1 MFFFAS
7 GFVAVEFLLDKG
19 WHPIQLNFL
28 RHILVI
34 SILIPLWIYWDGLEN
49 FLKANWRWGI
59 FVGGLGF
66 GCGSILL
73 LYGQIFSDPVTITII
88 LAVFPAV
95 SGIVELIQDKR
106 ILNKE
111 FVIGVAIS
119 IVGGCVAVLGSE
131 NLIKVSWGAI
141 LAIAAVFLFAWA
153 SRANVVDFQ
162 NLSTLGQTTI
172 CMTGSFTFILVIYL
186 ILVVLNKIDD
196 NFIIEA
202 SLKEYFQ
209 LTVYALL
216 GMTVSQ
222 FLWLFGIKKI
232 GLGLASIHM
241 NATAFYVMIILTIF
255 GGIWNNYQLFGAIIV
270 GIGVYISQSSKRS
283 FIN

>member
-34 SILIPLWIYWDGLEN
+34 SILIPLWIYWDGFEN

-131 NLIKVSWGAI
+131 NLIK
-141 LAIAAVFLFAWA
+141 FLGEPF
-153 SRANVVDFQ
+153 
-162 NLSTLGQTTI
+162 
-172 CMTGSFTFILVIYL
+172 
-186 ILVVLNKIDD
+186 
-196 NFIIEA
+196 
-202 SLKEYFQ
+202 SLLQ
-209 LTVYALL
+209 LFFYLL
-216 GMTVSQ
+216 GHLEQMLLIFKI
-222 FLWLFGIKKI
+222 FLLLDRPPF
-232 GLGLASIHM
+232 
-241 NATAFYVMIILTIF
+241 V
-255 GGIWNNYQLFGAIIV
+255 
-270 GIGVYISQSSKRS
+270 
-283 FIN
+283 

>member
-1 MFFFAS
+1 M
-7 GFVAVEFLLDKG
+7 
-19 WHPIQLNFL
+19 
-28 RHILVI
+28 
-34 SILIPLWIYWDGLEN
+34 
-49 FLKANWRWGI
+49 
-59 FVGGLGF
+59 
-66 GCGSILL
+66 
-73 LYGQIFSDPVTITII
+73 
-88 LAVFPAV
+88 
-95 SGIVELIQDKR
+95 
-106 ILNKE
+106 
-111 FVIGVAIS
+111 
-119 IVGGCVAVLGSE
+119 GGCVAVLGSE

-186 ILVVLNKIDD
+186 ILVVLNNIDD

-232 GLGLASIHM
+232 GLGLSSIHM
-241 NATAFYVMIILTIF
+241 NATAFYV
-255 GGIWNNYQLFGAIIV
+255 
-270 GIGVYISQSSKRS
+270 
-283 FIN
+283 

>member
-1 MFFFAS
+1 M
-7 GFVAVEFLLDKG
+7 
-19 WHPIQLNFL
+19 
-28 RHILVI
+28 
-34 SILIPLWIYWDGLEN
+34 
-49 FLKANWRWGI
+49 
-59 FVGGLGF
+59 
-66 GCGSILL
+66 
-73 LYGQIFSDPVTITII
+73 
-88 LAVFPAV
+88 
-95 SGIVELIQDKR
+95 
-106 ILNKE
+106 
-111 FVIGVAIS
+111 
-119 IVGGCVAVLGSE
+119 GGCVAVLGSE

-186 ILVVLNKIDD
+186 ILVVLNKIND

-241 NATAFYVMIILTIF
+241 LSLIHI
-255 GGIWNNYQLFGAIIV
+255 
-270 GIGVYISQSSKRS
+270 
-283 FIN
+283 

>member
-162 NLSTLGQTTI
+162 NLSTLGQTL
-172 CMTGSFTFILVIYL
+172 SL
-186 ILVVLNKIDD
+186 IHI
-196 NFIIEA
+196 
-202 SLKEYFQ
+202 
-209 LTVYALL
+209 
-216 GMTVSQ
+216 
-222 FLWLFGIKKI
+222 
-232 GLGLASIHM
+232 
-241 NATAFYVMIILTIF
+241 
-255 GGIWNNYQLFGAIIV
+255 
-270 GIGVYISQSSKRS
+270 
-283 FIN
+283 